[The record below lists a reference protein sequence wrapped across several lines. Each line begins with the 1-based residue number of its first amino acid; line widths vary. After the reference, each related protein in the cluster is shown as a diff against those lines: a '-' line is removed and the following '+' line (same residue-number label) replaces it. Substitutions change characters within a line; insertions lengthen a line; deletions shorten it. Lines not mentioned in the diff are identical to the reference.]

1 MGFAGGDAAGAG
13 TLADAAVEVATT
25 VEVLPL
31 DAAAQSFEGRNISIR
46 RQEPPIRLIAS
57 IIVLNSQSGPGSRMS
72 LTEIMSGNTKWRRE
86 REKEKERGEGG
97 VSEGERLMYRRYK
110 ISYVQKD
117 RHFGGVYQ
125 KSSPSRSRI
134 PDVAA
139 GVLGVILLT
148 KTPLIAERH

>member
-31 DAAAQSFEGRNISIR
+31 DAAAQSLEGRNISMR

-57 IIVLNSQSGPGSRMS
+57 IIVLNSQSGPVSRMS
-72 LTEIMSGNTKWRRE
+72 LTEIISGNTKWRRE

-97 VSEGERLMYRRYK
+97 VS
-110 ISYVQKD
+110 
-117 RHFGGVYQ
+117 
-125 KSSPSRSRI
+125 
-134 PDVAA
+134 
-139 GVLGVILLT
+139 
-148 KTPLIAERH
+148 